1 MVRFHFPFSRPARLA
16 WAYVLVSIAW
26 ILLTNEILRALH
38 LPTGDR
44 SVVEDIKGIVFVLV
58 SGFGIY
64 LLLRYLQNTTARA
77 RTGEY
82 LATHDPLTRLQNR
95 ASWKDH
101 VQERISSFKQVPN
114 RGTVVLVDIDH
125 LRDVNSGMGNRVGDF
140 VLRRVANTLE
150 RCLGSG
156 DILCR
161 SGHSEFAVFLPD
173 EPGQENILALAE
185 KILAEFR
192 PPLHVGHDSFR
203 IALSIGISTYP
214 DDGAEPD
221 MLLVAATMALREA
234 KKRGGRQYFLYKG
247 ELTAGQVMAFRL
259 ESQLHDAI
267 DEKQFVLHYQ
277 PIFALP
283 DLEMAAAEALVRWQ
297 HPKYGLIPP
306 SQFIAA
312 AERADLIDQIGNIVL
327 RGACRSAL
335 LFAKTAGRDI
345 TFAVNLSAIQLDKPL
360 LFKNVNDILIETG
373 CPPQLLTLEITE
385 SAAMREPEQIIRT
398 LTALREVGIRIAID
412 DFGTGY
418 SSLAYLRRLPINE
431 LKIDRSF
438 ISDLDKGGE
447 SSAIVKAIVALGHSL
462 GMEVVAE
469 GVETESQLR
478 QLTELECDRIQGFL
492 LGRPMEYAEL
502 AQRWER
508 TPKRLSSSGQ
518 DPLKQGIV

>member
-1 MVRFHFPFSRPARLA
+1 MARFHFALSRPARLA
-16 WAYVLVSIAW
+16 LTYVLVSIAW
-26 ILLTNEILRALH
+26 ILLTNAILRMLR

-44 SVVEDIKGIVFVLV
+44 SMVEDMKGTVFVLV

-64 LLLRYLQNTTARA
+64 LLLRYLQNTAARA
-77 RTGEY
+77 KANEY

-95 ASWKDH
+95 VIWKTL
-101 VQERISSFKQVPN
+101 VQESINLMQTSHQA
-114 RGTVVLVDIDH
+114 TVMLVDIDH

-161 SGHSEFAVFLPD
+161 SGHSEFAVFLPE

-203 IALSIGISTYP
+203 IVLSIGISTFP
-214 DDGAEPD
+214 DDGGEPD
-221 MLLVAATMALREA
+221 TLLVAATMALREA

-247 ELTAGQVMAFRL
+247 ELTADQVMAFRL

-267 DEKQFVLHYQ
+267 SEKQFLLHYQ

-283 DLEMAAAEALVRWQ
+283 GLEMAAAEALVRWQ

-312 AERADLIDQIGNIVL
+312 AERADLIDQIGDIVL
-327 RGACRSAL
+327 RCACRSAL
-335 LFAKTAGRDI
+335 MFAKTAGRDI

-360 LFKNVNDILIETG
+360 LFKHVNDVLIETG

-438 ISDLDKGGE
+438 IMELDKGGE
-447 SSAIVKAIVALGHSL
+447 SFAIVKAIVALGHSL

-478 QLTELECDRIQGFL
+478 KLAELECDRIQGFL
-492 LGRPMEYAEL
+492 LGRPVEYAEL
-502 AQRWER
+502 TEQWER
-508 TPKRLSSSGQ
+508 TPKRLSRSGRDQ
-518 DPLKQGIV
+518 IKQEIG